1 MTLIM
6 YAAIIIIFSILPIEW
21 MAKITYA
28 DKFFHSA
35 TYGLFSFILFFVLY
49 FQNKIEMLK
58 KYASTFTLIITG
70 LFGIL
75 NEFFQIF
82 APNRSPNPS
91 DVIANFLGSVI
102 IVILLKFN
110 INNLRSLRKK
120 LL

>member
-1 MTLIM
+1 MT
-6 YAAIIIIFSILPIEW
+6 
-21 MAKITYA
+21 KITYA

-49 FQNKIEMLK
+49 FQNKIELLR
-58 KYASTFTLIITG
+58 KYPSTFTIIITG

-82 APNRSPNPS
+82 VPNRTPNPL

-110 INNLRSLRKK
+110 INNLKSLRRK

>member
-1 MTLIM
+1 MT
-6 YAAIIIIFSILPIEW
+6 
-21 MAKITYA
+21 KITYA

-49 FQNKIEMLK
+49 FQNKIELLR
-58 KYASTFTLIITG
+58 KYPSTFTIIITG

-82 APNRSPNPS
+82 VPNRTPNS
-91 DVIANFLGSVI
+91 LDVIANFLGSVI
-102 IVILLKFN
+102 IVMLLKFN
-110 INNLRSLRKK
+110 INNLKSLRRK